1 MDYFFITSIILN
13 SLIIIIS
20 LYLFFLFIK
29 SSAFH
34 TYPCYNIIIFSFI
47 ILIDNI
53 LRIIPFDVNVINYI
67 QAFSLGFLDKLILAT
82 LSIQVFIF
90 YLGVIRTKCYYQYE
104 KAIFFITL
112 ILNLAICSSL
122 TIIYILFSKDHI
134 RKPNNRNYYYCDKHP
149 NKTMIDTIFNAVYLT
164 LSLYCSVV
172 LLMFISKKKK
182 EATKGD
188 IEDLDYH
195 HSFIR
200 ALILFFL
207 IILAFVISF
216 LIIYDVT
223 KGLVTEI
230 LYLGTCFIIDLFNS
244 YNKTILKES
253 MRIFCKKTEDSGD
266 TMKIEADDDDDE
278 DDNVEKVRTE
288 SF

>member
-1 MDYFFITSIILN
+1 MDYFFLVSIILN

-53 LRIIPFDVNVINYI
+53 LRIIPFDVKAINYF

-90 YLGVIRTKCYYQYE
+90 YLGVIETKFYYKYE
-104 KAIFFITL
+104 KSIFFITL
-112 ILNLAICSSL
+112 ILNIVICSTL
-122 TIIYILFSKDHI
+122 ALIYILLSDPPI
-134 RKPNNRNYYYCDKHP
+134 RKPNNRKYYYCGNYS
-149 NKTMIDTIFNAVYLT
+149 NKTMIDTIFNSVYLA
-164 LSLYCSVV
+164 LSFYCSVV
-172 LLMFISKKKK
+172 LLFFISKKKSQ
-182 EATKGD
+182 ATKGD

-195 HSFIR
+195 HSFVR

-207 IILAFVISF
+207 IILAFLESF
-216 LIIYDVT
+216 FIIYDVT

-230 LYLGTCFIIDLFNS
+230 VYLSICFIIDLFNS

-253 MRIFCKKTEDSGD
+253 MRIFCKKTDENVGNS
-266 TMKIEADDDDDE
+266 MKIGADDDE
-278 DDNVEKVRTE
+278 DDDIEKVRTE

>member
-1 MDYFFITSIILN
+1 MDYFFLITIILN

-53 LRIIPFDVNVINYI
+53 LRIIPFDVDAINYF

-90 YLGVIRTKCYYQYE
+90 YLGVIKTNFYYKYE

-112 ILNLAICSSL
+112 ILNIVICSAL
-122 TIIYILFSKDHI
+122 TIIYILLSDPHI
-134 RKPNNRNYYYCDKHP
+134 RKPNNRKYYYCGNYS
-149 NKTMIDTIFNAVYLT
+149 NKTMIDTIFNAVYLV
-164 LSLYCSVV
+164 LSFYCSVA
-172 LLMFISKKKK
+172 LLLFISKKKK
-182 EATKGD
+182 EAAKGN

-195 HSFIR
+195 HSLVR
-200 ALILFFL
+200 AFILFFL
-207 IILAFVISF
+207 IILAFLESF
-216 LIIYDVT
+216 FIIYGVT
-223 KGLVTEI
+223 TGLVTEI

-253 MRIFCKKTEDSGD
+253 MRIFCKKTYTNTGDS
-266 TMKIEADDDDDE
+266 MKIGADDDE
-278 DDNVEKVRTE
+278 DEDIEKVRTE